1 MHRLLDIGLHAG
13 TDLGYAGYIY
23 MYSLEIGDE
32 VKQFIRTKKRTVNPK
47 MIIKM
52 QWNFYPYCLVLVSS
66 RNRFERALWK
76 IDLNGK

>member
-1 MHRLLDIGLHAG
+1 MHMLLDIGLHAE

-23 MYSLEIGDE
+23 MYRGMIGHE

-52 QWNFYPYCLVLVSS
+52 Q
-66 RNRFERALWK
+66 
-76 IDLNGK
+76 